1 MDISPGS
8 TIIYGLPL
16 NDDFSLVCSGVLTS
30 SFPLRKLHVKEN
42 IRVQWSDK
50 DGPIQNLENSTVSG
64 VSLNGSVLRST
75 LHFHPLGDGHDRLYI
90 CSMTLNTPAFS
101 MVPSDTSQFRV
112 IFGELILQIR
122 QSVLYINM

>member
-8 TIIYGLPL
+8 SIIFGLPL
-16 NDDFSLVCSGVLTS
+16 NKDFSLVCLGVLTS
-30 SFPLRKLHVKEN
+30 SIPLRKLHVEEN

-75 LHFHPLGDGHDRLYI
+75 LHFRPLGPGHDRLYT

-112 IFGELILQIR
+112 IFGELILQ
-122 QSVLYINM
+122 V